1 MKNIIKYSLIFVLGA
16 FVAASCS
23 KKDHTPEVYNAYDGE
38 KLPGYCMFVG
48 YEDDQDI
55 TVKVSTQ
62 GYVGETLA
70 PQISFTMYSDA
81 QNWTV
86 VNDYSQCLNP
96 NNDWIRI
103 WPNSGTGDGFF
114 NVKFDANT
122 VQGDTRYASLNIV
135 DKNGRIA
142 RSIYVEQ
149 DKAAIT
155 TMEVSAFLTYL
166 AFDAEAS
173 KVKTV
178 PVNANVKWDAYV
190 IDSFENDWVNIS
202 EKTDYKFEVS
212 VQPNFSSEARTATI
226 EIFQVSDGTNTVH
239 VTVHQDGVSEPE
251 PEPEPEA

>member
-1 MKNIIKYSLIFVLGA
+1 MKNILKYALIFAIGTL
-16 FVAASCS
+16 VAVSCT
-23 KKDHTPEVYNAYDGE
+23 KKDHSPKEYNALDGE
-38 KLPGYCMFVG
+38 KLPGYCTFVG
-48 YEDDQDI
+48 YDDDDDI
-55 TVKVSTQ
+55 NIKVSTQ

-70 PQISFTMYSDA
+70 PQIVLTMYTDA
-81 QNWTV
+81 KDWKV
-86 VNDYSQCLNP
+86 VNDYSECLNP
-96 NNDWIRI
+96 NNDWIRA

-114 NVKFDANT
+114 AVKFDANT
-122 VQGDTRYASLNIV
+122 VQGDTRYAKLNIV

-142 RSIYVEQ
+142 RSIHVEQ

-190 IDSFENDWVNIS
+190 IDSFENDWVTIS

-212 VQPNFSSEARTATI
+212 VQPNFSTEARTATI

-239 VTVHQDGVSEPE
+239 VTVHQDGVQ
-251 PEPEPEA
+251 EPEPEA